1 MTEVGLAGR
10 VAPSGGR
17 NVINQDIVLD
27 VAGPVPAAGSLDV
40 PFTIP
45 GIAVGDRASVQA
57 PALEAGLGMQ
67 VLGCTVAGTLNV
79 RFLNSTAAPI
89 EPASQTYQFVITKL
103 LRTS

>member
-17 NVINQDIVLD
+17 NVINEDIVKD
-27 VAGPVPAAGSLDV
+27 VVGPVPANGSLDV
-40 PFTIP
+40 AFA
-45 GIAVGDRASVQA
+45 IASVGVGDRASVQA
-57 PALEAGLGMQ
+57 PDLEAGLGMQ

-79 RFLNSTAAPI
+79 RFLNPTAAPI
-89 EPASQTYQFVITKL
+89 EPASQTYQFTITKL